1 MFVEINLRN
10 RCVTKTLLPAS
21 IKTIIFEELLDKVC
35 FLGIGGVFPLG
46 DFGDLIR

>member
-1 MFVEINLRN
+1 MNLRN

-21 IKTIIFEELLDKVC
+21 IKTIIFEELLDKLC

-46 DFGDLIR
+46 YFGDLVR